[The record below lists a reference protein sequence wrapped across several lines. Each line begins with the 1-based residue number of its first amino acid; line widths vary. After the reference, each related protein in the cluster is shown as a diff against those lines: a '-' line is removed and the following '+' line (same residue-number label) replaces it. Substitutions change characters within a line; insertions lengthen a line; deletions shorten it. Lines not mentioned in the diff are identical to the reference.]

1 MLFQVPQLIDIE
13 DKIVG
18 PLTIKQF
25 LYLGGGM
32 MILAFLWVSLT
43 LGAFII
49 ASIPIIFLSLSLSFY
64 KINGRPFIYF
74 LNSFIIYSIKP
85 KLYLWK
91 KETKKI

>member
-1 MLFQVPQLIDIE
+1 MIFQVPQLIDIE

-18 PLTIKQF
+18 PLTMKQF
-25 LYLGGGM
+25 LYLGGGLM
-32 MILAFLWVSLT
+32 SLAFFWMYLT

-49 ASIPIIFLSLSLSFY
+49 AAIPVILLSLALSFY

-74 LNSFIIYSIKP
+74 LNSFITYSVKP